1 MTKNENAQKRARET
15 KGRRPTNA
23 RSAASFE
30 RLLQAAADVL
40 ADTGFE
46 RLTSNEICA
55 RAGLTPPAFYH
66 YFNNKY
72 EVLEELANRL
82 MRKHQENFSA
92 WFAEF
97 SETGQRLPTAE
108 ALEKLFEAAVR
119 IAAQERSGMWTM
131 RALRALPNLT
141 HVRLKWQR
149 IYADQIIEAARQ
161 LAPDVPEET
170 LWTRVRIIVEF
181 AYIVGELA
189 IEEDRIAR
197 DVLLRQV
204 GLLFGG
210 ILEKLVIPET

>member
-1 MTKNENAQKRARET
+1 MTKDENTKKQARQA

-23 RSAASFE
+23 RSTASFE
-30 RLLQAAADVL
+30 KLLQAAADVL

-46 RLTSNEICA
+46 KLSSNEICA

-72 EVLEELANRL
+72 EVLEELADRL
-82 MRKHQENFSA
+82 VRKQHENFSA

-97 SETGQRLPTAE
+97 SDNGSRLPTTE

-119 IAAQERSGMWTM
+119 VAAQEPSGMWTI

-141 HVRLKWQR
+141 HLRLKWQR
-149 IYADQIIEAARQ
+149 IYADQIFEAAKQ
-161 LAPDVPEET
+161 LAPEVPADT
-170 LWTRVRIIVEF
+170 LWTRVRIVVEF

-189 IEEDRIAR
+189 IEEDRIPQ
-197 DVLLRQV
+197 DMLFRQV

-210 ILEKLVIPET
+210 ILEKLVIP

>member
-1 MTKNENAQKRARET
+1 MTT
-15 KGRRPTNA
+15 KAAGKTPKHQSKVRRPTNA
-23 RSAASFE
+23 RAVASFE
-30 RLLQAAADVL
+30 KLLQAASDVL

-72 EVLEELANRL
+72 EILEELADRL
-82 MRKHQENFSA
+82 MRKQHDSFSA

-97 SETGQRLPTAE
+97 SESGGRLPSTD
-108 ALEKLFEAAVR
+108 ALEKLFEAAVQ
-119 IAAQERSGMWTM
+119 IAAQEPSGMWTI

-141 HVRLKWQR
+141 HLRLKWQR
-149 IYADQIIEAARQ
+149 IYADQIFEAAKQ
-161 LAPDVPEET
+161 LAPDVPADI
-170 LWTRVRIIVEF
+170 LWMRVRIIVEF

-189 IEEDRIAR
+189 IEEDRIPQ
-197 DVLLRQV
+197 DMLFRQV

-210 ILEKLVIPET
+210 ILDKLVLPQS